1 MNSAATAF
9 LPDLDPEEIRTR
21 IAWARKRGLP
31 RWLWPDIQ
39 PQHWRAALSEIARAL
54 THILTDE
61 PSVARL
67 DGDPRVLSLAAYTSG
82 TGPLLGFFVERGNL
96 LAAPAISGMLAAHL
110 SHNRKR
116 MEMLR
121 REAITATRLLAEE
134 GIVPIVPKGMHTAF
148 AYFPEP
154 GCRPVSDIDLIVKP
168 EELTRAEDIFR
179 AHGYA
184 GTVMSQV
191 PYQCDWT
198 RAGGRTAPHS
208 LLHVHADDPWSIDLQ
223 TTIDRH
229 LRNVAIVYLDR
240 FVSNDQLAV
249 WPLSETARVLKQPLL
264 LVVLAAHASQHLINL
279 SLGRI
284 VELAFVARADQASG
298 ALDWDAFLRMARE
311 AGPRYLYPAIYACE
325 RLVPGTIPS
334 PVLQACEAD
343 APVELRRLF
352 AKRDVALLQ
361 PLDHHS
367 FEERYMWFGG
377 WWNRLRRVVREID
390 PGPADRTPRK
400 AFTVYLN
407 RLRAVRH
414 TFAK

>member
-1 MNSAATAF
+1 
-9 LPDLDPEEIRTR
+9 
-21 IAWARKRGLP
+21 
-31 RWLWPDIQ
+31 
-39 PQHWRAALSEIARAL
+39 
-54 THILTDE
+54 
-61 PSVARL
+61 L
-67 DGDPRVLSLAAYTSG
+67 DGDPQVLSLAAYTSG
-82 TGPLLGFFVERGNL
+82 TGPLLGHFLEHGK
-96 LAAPAISGMLAAHL
+96 LAAASDVSDMLAIHL

-121 REAITATRLLAEE
+121 REAIAAARLLADN
-134 GIVPIVPKGMHTAF
+134 GIAPIVLKGLHTAF

-154 GCRPVSDIDLIVKP
+154 GCRPISDIDLIVKP
-168 EELTRAEDIFR
+168 EELMRAEEIFR
-179 AHGYA
+179 THGYT

-198 RAGGRTAPHS
+198 RYEGRTLPHS

-229 LRNVAIVYLDR
+229 LRNVAVVHLDR
-240 FVSNDQLAV
+240 LATNDLLAM
-249 WPLSETARVLKQPLL
+249 WPLSSAAHVLKQPLL

-284 VELAFVARADQASG
+284 VELALVARADQASG
-298 ALDWDAFLRMARE
+298 ALDWDAFLRIAHDV
-311 AGPRYLYPAIYACE
+311 GPRYLYPALFACE
-325 RLVPGTIPS
+325 KLVPGTIAP
-334 PVLQACEAD
+334 PVLKACEAD
-343 APVELRRLF
+343 APIELRRLL

-367 FEERYMWFGG
+367 FAERYMWFGG
-377 WWNRLRRVVREID
+377 WWNRLRRVVREVD

-400 AFTVYLN
+400 AFAVYLN

>member
-1 MNSAATAF
+1 MNPVAI
-9 LPDLDPEEIRTR
+9 LPDLDPEEVRTR
-21 IAWARKRGLP
+21 VAWARKRGLP
-31 RWLWPDIQ
+31 RWLWPDIA
-39 PQHWRAALSEIARAL
+39 PQHWRAALSQIGRAL
-54 THILTDE
+54 THILTDQ
-61 PSVARL
+61 PGDVRL

-82 TGPLLGFFVERGNL
+82 TGPLLGYFGERGSL
-96 LAAPAISGMLAAHL
+96 SAAPAIAGMLAVHL
-110 SHNRKR
+110 SHNRTR
-116 MEMLR
+116 MQMLR
-121 REAITATRLLAEE
+121 REAIAAAELLANS
-134 GIVPIVPKGMHTAF
+134 GIVALVPKGLHTAF

-154 GCRPVSDIDLIVKP
+154 GCRPVSDIDLVVKP
-168 EELTRAEDIFR
+168 EELARAEEIFR

-184 GTVMSQV
+184 GKVMSQV

-198 RAGGRTAPHS
+198 RAGVRATPHS

-229 LRNVAIVYLDR
+229 LRNVGVVPLDR
-240 FVSNDQLAV
+240 FVSSDQLTP
-249 WPLSETARVLKQPLL
+249 WPLSNAARVLRQPLL

-284 VELAFVARADQASG
+284 VELALVARTDQASG
-298 ALDWDAFLRMARE
+298 ALDWDAFIRIARE
-311 AGPRYLYPAIYACE
+311 VGPRYLYPALFASE
-325 RLVPGTIPS
+325 RLVPGTIAPA
-334 PVLQACEAD
+334 VLKVCESD
-343 APVELRRLF
+343 APAELRRLL

-367 FEERYMWFGG
+367 FAERYMWFGG
-377 WWNRLRRVVREID
+377 WWNRLRRVVRDVD

-400 AFTVYLN
+400 ALAVYLN

>member
-1 MNSAATAF
+1 MNSGEAAF
-9 LPDLDPEEIRTR
+9 LPNLDPEEVRTR
-21 IAWARKRGLP
+21 IASARKRGLP
-31 RWLWPDIQ
+31 RWLWPDIH
-39 PQHWRAALSEIARAL
+39 PKYWRAALSEIAGVL
-54 THILTDE
+54 THILTDQ
-61 PSVARL
+61 PGDVRL

-82 TGPLLGFFVERGNL
+82 TGPLLGYFVERGKL
-96 LAAPAISGMLAAHL
+96 LAAPAVSDMLAIHL

-121 REAITATRLLAEE
+121 REATAAAQLLADN
-134 GIVPIVPKGMHTAF
+134 GIVPIVLKGLHTAF

-154 GCRPVSDIDLIVKP
+154 GFRPISDIDLIVTPDGLKQ
-168 EELTRAEDIFR
+168 AEDIFR
-179 AHGYA
+179 SSGYA
-184 GTVMSQV
+184 GKVMSQV

-198 RAGGRTAPHS
+198 RAGGRTTPHS

-229 LRNVAIVYLDR
+229 LRNVGIVHLDR
-240 FVSNDQLAV
+240 FVSSDQLDM
-249 WPLSETARVLKQPLL
+249 WPLSSAARVLRQPLL

-284 VELAFVARADQASG
+284 VELALVARADQASG
-298 ALDWDAFLRMARE
+298 ALDWDAFLRIAHE
-311 AGPRYLYPAIYACE
+311 VGPRYLYPALFACE
-325 RLVPGTIPS
+325 RLIPGTIPS
-334 PVLQACEAD
+334 QVLKTCEAD
-343 APVELRRLF
+343 APSELKRLL
-352 AKRDVALLQ
+352 ARRDVALLQ

-367 FEERYMWFGG
+367 FAERYMWFGG
-377 WWNRLRRVVREID
+377 WWNRLRRLVREVD

-400 AFTVYLN
+400 AFMVYLN

>member
-9 LPDLDPEEIRTR
+9 LPDLDPEEVRAR
-21 IAWARKRGLP
+21 VAWARKRGLP
-31 RWLWPDIQ
+31 RCIWPVIS
-39 PQHWRAALSEIARAL
+39 PLHWRAALSQISRTL
-54 THILTDE
+54 THILTDRRGD
-61 PSVARL
+61 VLL
-67 DGDPRVLSLAAYTSG
+67 DADPRVLSLAAYTSG
-82 TGPLLGFFVERGNL
+82 TGPLLGYFVERGNL
-96 LAAPAISGMLAAHL
+96 LAPAVSDMLAVHL

-121 REAITATRLLAEE
+121 HEAIAATRLLADE
-134 GIVPIVPKGMHTAF
+134 GIVALVPKGMHTAF

-168 EELTRAEDIFR
+168 EELSRAEAIFR
-179 AHGYA
+179 LHGY
-184 GTVMSQV
+184 VSRPMSQV

-229 LRNVAIVYLDR
+229 LRNVAVVRLDR
-240 FVSNDQLAV
+240 FVSGDRLAM
-249 WPLSETARVLKQPLL
+249 WPLADTARVPKQPLL

-284 VELAFVARADQASG
+284 VELALVARRDQASG
-298 ALDWDAFLRMARE
+298 ALDWDAFIRMARE
-311 AGPRYLYPAIYACE
+311 IGPRYLYPAIFACE

-334 PVLQACEAD
+334 PVLKACEAD
-343 APVELRRLF
+343 APVELRRLL

-377 WWNRLRRVVREID
+377 WWNRLRRVARELD

-400 AFTVYLN
+400 AFAVYLN
-407 RLRAVRH
+407 RIRAVRH

>member
-1 MNSAATAF
+1 MNSATTAL
-9 LPDLDPEEIRTR
+9 LPDLDPEEVRAR
-21 IAWARKRGLP
+21 VAWARKRGLP
-31 RWLWPDIQ
+31 RWLWADIA
-39 PQHWRAALSEIARAL
+39 PQHWRAALSQIARAL
-54 THILTDE
+54 THILTDQ
-61 PSVARL
+61 PGDARL

-82 TGPLLGFFVERGNL
+82 TGPLLGYFIERGNL
-96 LAAPAISGMLAAHL
+96 SAAPLVADMLAIHL
-110 SHNRKR
+110 SHNRER

-121 REAITATRLLAEE
+121 REAITAAQLLADN
-134 GIVPIVPKGMHTAF
+134 GIVAIVPKGMHTAF
-148 AYFPEP
+148 EYFAEP

-168 EELTRAEDIFR
+168 GELARAEEIFR

-184 GTVMSQV
+184 GRVMSQV

-198 RAGGRTAPHS
+198 RAGTRTTPHS

-229 LRNVAIVYLDR
+229 LRNVGIVHLDR
-240 FVSNDQLAV
+240 LVSSDQLAV
-249 WPLSETARVLKQPLL
+249 WPLSNAANVLRQPLL

-284 VELAFVARADQASG
+284 VELALVARADQASG
-298 ALDWDAFLRMARE
+298 ALDWDAFIHIARDV
-311 AGPRYLYPAIYACE
+311 GPRYLYPALFACE
-325 RLVPGTIPS
+325 KLVPGTIAPAALK
-334 PVLQACEAD
+334 VCEAD
-343 APVELRRLF
+343 APAELRRLL

-367 FEERYMWFGG
+367 FAERYMWFGG
-377 WWNRLRRVVREID
+377 WWNRLRRVVREVD

-414 TFAK
+414 TLAK